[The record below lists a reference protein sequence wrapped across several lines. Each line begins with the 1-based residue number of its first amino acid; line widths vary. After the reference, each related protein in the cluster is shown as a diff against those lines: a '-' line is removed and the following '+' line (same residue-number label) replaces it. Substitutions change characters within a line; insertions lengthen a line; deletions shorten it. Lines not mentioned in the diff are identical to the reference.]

1 MRREMWMA
9 KQILANGME
18 TLSSLCWAGLNGRD
32 LDEPMLT
39 EVEKDELAIALKNS
53 VDRGSFEDVEEIFS
67 RVRAL
72 YCEEDFDDE

>member
-18 TLSSLCWAGLNGRD
+18 MLSSLCWAGRYGRD

-53 VDRGSFEDVEEIFS
+53 VDRGSFEDADEIFA

-72 YCEEDFDDE
+72 YSEEGFCDE